1 MNIKWIIIIAFGSLL
16 LITILIL
23 AILAF
28 FQQQRIKQYQKIKTN
43 YQKEINLVKTNFN
56 NNFKPISIKYE
67 LPYNEICYLHQKIK
81 GTILSQ
87 KQIKKNFFLFELK
100 DYQQFSLTN
109 LNGFLNF
116 RSHKENPDY
125 YGDIYLTNQRVL
137 IDEVN
142 KAITIWLTDIITVLP
157 TILNINN
164 TFQPGLLLIAKQKL
178 VYCFWTDDVKM
189 GLRINE
195 LLQQKR
201 GQKGD

>member
-1 MNIKWIIIIAFGSLL
+1 MDIKWLIIIVFASLL
-16 LITILIL
+16 LIAILIL

-28 FQQQRIKQYQKIKTN
+28 LQQKRIKQYQKIKTN
-43 YQKEINLVKTNFN
+43 YQKEINLAKTAFN
-56 NNFKPISIKYE
+56 KNLNPIKIKYE
-67 LPYNEICYLHQKIK
+67 LPDNEICYLQQKIK

-87 KQIKKNFFLFELK
+87 KKIKKNLFLFELK
-100 DYQQFSLTN
+100 DDQQFLLTN

-125 YGDIYLTNQRVL
+125 HGDIYLTNQRVL

-142 KAITIWLTDIITVLP
+142 KAITIWLADIITVLP
-157 TILNINN
+157 TILNIND
-164 TFQPGLLLIAKQKL
+164 TFQPGLLLITKQKS

-195 LLQQKR
+195 LSQQKR